1 MTAMVLLF
9 VSGKKSPVANLENDK
24 NFLRIRCPKCQWEP
38 RKYDTWVC
46 SPGCGHWWNTFDT
59 YGLCPGCQ
67 KQWGETECLRCSVMS
82 PHDLWYESV
91 RG

>member
-1 MTAMVLLF
+1 MVFLF
-9 VSGKKSPVANLENDK
+9 VSSKKHPLPDLEIDK

-38 RKYDTWVC
+38 RKHDTWVC

-67 KQWGETECLRCSVMS
+67 KQWRETECLRCSVMS
-82 PHDLWYESV
+82 PHDLWYETV